1 MDMNVIDEK
10 HPSKVA
16 GVFDSE
22 QSAMA
27 AQDKLINQGQFK
39 AEDIDIVHPDDANI
53 SEKIEPH
60 DSGIAKTLVNS
71 HIVFGI
77 VGLVIGLLLALV
89 LVMIGPD
96 MFKSSPLMVFFALAF
111 VGGLLGLMFAGA
123 FALRPDQDPLI
134 TDTVEATHEH
144 RWSVMVQIDNDDANE
159 RAQKLMEETALSVS
173 HTL

>member
-16 GVFDSE
+16 GVFESE
-22 QSAMA
+22 QSAKA
-27 AQDKLINQGQFK
+27 AQDKLIKQGHFK
-39 AEDIDIVHPDDANI
+39 AADIKIVRPNDADI

-77 VGLVIGLLLALV
+77 VGLGLGLLLALV

-96 MFKSSPLMVFFALAF
+96 MFKSSPLMGFMALAF
-111 VGGLLGLMFAGA
+111 VGGLLGLMFAGGV
-123 FALRPDQDPLI
+123 ALRPDQDPLI
-134 TDTVEATHEH
+134 TDTVEATHEN
-144 RWSVMVQIDNDDANE
+144 RWSVVVQIDDDDAIE
-159 RAQKLMEETALSVS
+159 RAQKLMQETAISVS